1 MLIDLN
7 RTKADK
13 LTDDFLKE
21 LKKNTPVSGRFLD
34 ILRSDVQKL
43 FEDLPENR
51 QCTLMFFLRQ
61 LAESN
66 AEARLEYQSFQ
77 NAKRGFQY
85 VAGLVASTLI
95 VAHGGFGDKIISEA

>member
-13 LTDDFLKE
+13 LTDDFLEE
-21 LKKNTPVSGRFLD
+21 LKKKTPVSERFLD
-34 ILRSDVQKL
+34 IVRSDVKRL

-66 AEARLEYQSFQ
+66 AGARIEYQSFQ
-77 NAKRGFQY
+77 NIKRRFQY

-95 VAHGGFGDKIISEA
+95 VAHGGFGDKTISEA